1 MRFVVLTV
9 SLIVFFF
16 LNLFIGSVD
25 IPPGMVIEILFGKGV
40 EEGPFTF
47 IVLGSRLP
55 QAVTAILAGAALTV
69 SGLMLQTAFRN
80 PLAGPSILGI
90 TSGSSLGVAL
100 VILLLGGS
108 VSAAGY
114 SWGGYMAILIGS
126 FIGSIAIMGLL
137 LLFSV
142 WLKNDLMLL
151 ITGIMVGYL
160 TSSVITLLNYL
171 STAEGVHGYAM
182 WGMGNFNGV
191 ALGQLPFFS
200 IAIASGLIFSILMV
214 KPLNIILLGEN
225 YARNLGVK
233 MQWVRNMLLVT
244 TGLLTSVVTAFCGP
258 ISFIG
263 LAVPHIVRMIF
274 QTSDHRIIIPGCI
287 LTGAVVG
294 LVCNLLC
301 ILPENIILPLNGVT
315 PLIGVPVILYVIFKR
330 SEERRVG
337 KECRG

>member
-1 MRFVVLTV
+1 MRFVILTILLALLFV
-9 SLIVFFF
+9 
-16 LNLFIGSVD
+16 LNLFIGSVA
-25 IPPGMVIEILFGKGV
+25 IPPSEVLDILFMGADPD
-40 EEGPFTF
+40 GPMRF
-47 IVLGSRLP
+47 IVIGSRLP
-55 QAVTAILAGAALTV
+55 QAVTAVLAGAALTV

-90 TSGSSLGVAL
+90 TSGSSLGVAF

-114 SWGGYMAILIGS
+114 SFGGYMAILIGS

-160 TSSVITLLNYL
+160 ASSVITLLNYL

-191 ALGQLPFFS
+191 ALGQLPIFS
-200 IAIASGLIFSILMV
+200 IAIAVGLLLSILMI

-225 YARNLGVK
+225 YAHNLGVR
-233 MQWVRNMLLVT
+233 MQRVRNMLLVS

-274 QTSDHRIIIPGCI
+274 RVSDHRVIIPGCI
-287 LTGAVVG
+287 LTGGVVG
-294 LVCNLLC
+294 LLCNLLC
-301 ILPENIILPLNGVT
+301 ILPENIVLPLNGIT
-315 PLIGVPVILYVIFKR
+315 PLIGVPVILYVIFK
-330 SEERRVG
+330 ERLKKR
-337 KECRG
+337 